1 MFQRRHYNK
10 IAELLKSSREKEKH
24 PLVFESI
31 IKRKYVNLCYD
42 FAIMFSNDNPNFQSK
57 KFYEACG
64 LLIEWPKKD

>member
-24 PLVFESI
+24 P
-31 IKRKYVNLCYD
+31 KRKYVNLCYD

-64 LLIEWPKKD
+64 LLIDWPKKD